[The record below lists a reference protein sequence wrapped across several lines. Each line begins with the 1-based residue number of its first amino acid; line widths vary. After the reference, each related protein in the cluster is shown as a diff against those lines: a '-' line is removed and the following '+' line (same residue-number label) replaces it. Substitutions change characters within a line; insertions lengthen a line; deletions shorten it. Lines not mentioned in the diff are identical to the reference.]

1 VIQTEH
7 IYPTLGT
14 YVSDLHAPVI
24 NGRPRERVVR
34 CRDCDN
40 LNIVGKC
47 PCGFFA
53 LENLDGFCA
62 WGEAE

>member
-1 VIQTEH
+1 MNHERIF
-7 IYPTLGT
+7 PTDRHGNPLGP
-14 YVSDLHAPVI
+14 A
-24 NGRPRERVVR
+24 REEVVR
-34 CRDCDN
+34 CRECDN

-62 WGEAE
+62 WASRGESNARP

>member
-1 VIQTEH
+1 MNHERIF
-7 IYPTLGT
+7 PTDRHGNPIGPA
-14 YVSDLHAPVI
+14 V
-24 NGRPRERVVR
+24 EEVVR

-62 WGEAE
+62 WGEKVDE